1 MRVSLDDGGSQKRSS
16 SPTKEKGKGAKGGGG
31 PLDKAQKI
39 KAIVAS
45 VVIVLAGVFIA
56 YSQGLFD
63 STPAGGTALE
73 PTPEVLEQ
81 IRKQAE
87 QDNVTTGGTRLAPSM
102 PLGAQ

>member
-16 SPTKEKGKGAKGGGG
+16 ASAKPSAKASKGGGQG
-31 PLDKAQKI
+31 LDKAQKI

-63 STPAGGTALE
+63 SSPAGGTALE

-81 IRKQAE
+81 IRRQAE

-102 PLGAQ
+102 PLGA